1 MGVAAMLAHDLF
13 TVPVIIY
20 NDLGLRSADLGFAVS
35 AVMFDAMYVWF
46 RRQVSVVAVPL
57 IKESSQNTAQETG
70 RFAVLRP
77 WSVVMAMT
85 VPCRPIAGSRRR
97 GQEA

>member
-1 MGVAAMLAHDLF
+1 MGVAAMLAHDLLS
-13 TVPVIIY
+13 VPVIID

-35 AVMFDAMYVWF
+35 AVMFHAMYVWF

-57 IKESSQNTAQETG
+57 IEERFQNTAQETG

-77 WSVVMAMT
+77 CSVIMAMT
-85 VPCRPIAGSRRR
+85 VPCRPIASSRWR